1 MIKVKAKPVKVNRKN
16 LQTRLTEKAEEG
28 EQDLKT
34 DLAICSSRV
43 SLALDGWTSHMNNA
57 YVGMSLVA
65 YK

>member
-34 DLAICSSRV
+34 DLATCSSRV
-43 SLALDGWTSHMNNA
+43 SLALDGWTSRMNNA